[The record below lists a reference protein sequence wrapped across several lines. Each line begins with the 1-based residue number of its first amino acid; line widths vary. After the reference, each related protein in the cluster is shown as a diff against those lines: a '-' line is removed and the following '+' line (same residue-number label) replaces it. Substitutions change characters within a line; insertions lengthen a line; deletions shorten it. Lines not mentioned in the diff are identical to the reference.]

1 MQENKKQ
8 DQVSKGVFR
17 VIKFIPT
24 AFLGLVY
31 HKIGKI
37 ARRLRKIVGTRVLAV
52 GEDSHALRLV
62 CKHPDLRAANANLA
76 PQRFALRSNGS
87 KR

>member
-37 ARRLRKIVGTRVLAV
+37 ARRLREI
-52 GEDSHALRLV
+52 
-62 CKHPDLRAANANLA
+62 AAGVVNIIKNDVSPMAI
-76 PQRFALRSNGS
+76 
-87 KR
+87 